1 MTDILTPIHR
11 ERIDGPMAWTGPDI
25 TSKEQISFDL
35 TAKHVRALES
45 ILAQT
50 ADRDRDSLTLED
62 ASHPDL
68 DDDLRRGVYEQLMF
82 GRGLVVVRGFP
93 CDDHSIEDLERI
105 YWLVNCHL
113 GYLVSNNSFGHRMVR
128 VQEEILPNGQ
138 QPARGTKS
146 RAELAMHNDAADILG
161 LLCVYQALRGGES
174 QFASGPAAHN
184 TILETRPDILPIL
197 YRGFPHHRRSEQP
210 DDQPDVTPYDVPI
223 FSTNTRGEV
232 CINFT
237 WSSIMPALH
246 EIGRTLTAEEEEAL
260 DILRKVLVRQQV
272 EVRLERGEAA
282 YANNFAMCHSRSDF
296 VDGDDPSKRRCYLRA
311 WMEVPLADRRLP
323 IGREFFHM
331 ENKDLRLGYDV
342 VPGRDS
348 TVARNDYANVDEEL
362 ANLFKAAQ
370 AKPSAE

>member
-1 MTDILTPIHR
+1 MAAVEIVQLWRYPVKSLQGTSLPQAVVGPCGIEGDRAGALRDDATGVVLTGRRDP
-11 ERIDGPMAWTGPDI
+11 
-25 TSKEQISFDL
+25 
-35 TAKHVRALES
+35 AL
-45 ILAQT
+45 L
-50 ADRDRDSLTLED
+50 
-62 ASHPDL
+62 
-68 DDDLRRGVYEQLMF
+68 F

-93 CDDHSIEDLERI
+93 CDEHSIEDIERI
-105 YWLVNCHL
+105 YWLVSSHL

-128 VQEEILPNGQ
+128 VQEEILPDGV

-161 LLCVYQALRGGES
+161 LLCVHQALRGGES
-174 QFASGPAAHN
+174 QFASGPAAAHN
-184 TILETRPDILPIL
+184 TILDTRPDILPIL

-223 FSTNTRGEV
+223 FSTNARGEV

-246 EIGRTLTAEEEEAL
+246 EIGRELRPEEEEAV
-260 DILRKVLVRQQV
+260 DILRRVLVRQQV
-272 EVRLERGEAA
+272 ELRLERGEAV

-296 VDGDDPSKRRCYLRA
+296 VDGDDPSTRRCYLRA
-311 WMEVPLADRRLP
+311 WMEVPLEDRRLP

-331 ENKDLRLGYDV
+331 ENRDLRLGYDV
-342 VPGRDS
+342 VPGRDAS
-348 TVARNDYANVDEEL
+348 VARNDYANVDEEL

-370 AKPSAE
+370 AKPTAD

>member
-11 ERIDGPMAWTGPDI
+11 ARIDGPMAWTGADI
-25 TSKEQISFDL
+25 TSKDQISFDL
-35 TAKHVRALES
+35 TSKHVRALES
-45 ILAQT
+45 LLART
-50 ADRDRDSLTLED
+50 ADRDRDSLTLDD
-62 ASHPDL
+62 ARHPDL
-68 DDDLRRGVYEQLMF
+68 DDDLRRGVYEPLMF
-82 GRGLVVVRGFP
+82 GSGLCVLRGFP
-93 CDDHSIEDLERI
+93 CDQHSIEDLERI

-128 VQEEILPNGQ
+128 VQEEILPNGV

-161 LLCVYQALRGGES
+161 LLCVYQALQGGES

-184 TILETRPDILPIL
+184 TILDTRPDILPIL

-223 FSTNTRGEV
+223 FSTNARGEV

-246 EIGRTLTAEEEEAL
+246 ELGRTLTAEEEEAL
-260 DILRKVLVRQQV
+260 DILRKVLVRQQI

-311 WMEVPLADRRLP
+311 WMEVPLEDRRLP
-323 IGREFFHM
+323 MGREFFHM

-348 TVARNDYANVDEEL
+348 TIAQNDYANVNEEL

-370 AKPSAE
+370 AKPTGD